1 MGIKGMG
8 QSSAEAIVREREKN
22 GPFKNFMD
30 FMERMNSTDANK
42 RVIDVLIKTGAF
54 DKLGQNRATLLANY
68 EAVMAYEEKKRAGS
82 EFGQASLFEEAG
94 VKEFADYVFTEVE
107 DMPTME
113 QLNMEKE
120 LIGCY
125 VSGHPLDDWRK
136 AIETCATVNSETIG
150 RAAKESKATQD
161 ALAASGQKPWATK
174 NAGRTYTAIGM
185 VQELRTI
192 MTKKGKQMGFAKLAD
207 FKGTIDITFF
217 PQVWEQLREKV
228 QTEGVYAFKGKVD
241 GSRDTPS
248 FLVDTMEDP
257 AQLQEKAIS
266 SVHIQMQSG
275 FSSVKEINSLKD
287 FLFEPGY
294 LTTEVR
300 PGRWADKSL
309 TLRKYPTR

>member
-1 MGIKGMG
+1 
-8 QSSAEAIVREREKN
+8 
-22 GPFKNFMD
+22 
-30 FMERMNSTDANK
+30 
-42 RVIDVLIKTGAF
+42 
-54 DKLGQNRATLLANY
+54 
-68 EAVMAYEEKKRAGS
+68 
-82 EFGQASLFEEAG
+82 
-94 VKEFADYVFTEVE
+94 
-107 DMPTME
+107 
-113 QLNMEKE
+113 
-120 LIGCY
+120 
-125 VSGHPLDDWRK
+125 
-136 AIETCATVNSETIG
+136 
-150 RAAKESKATQD
+150 
-161 ALAASGQKPWATK
+161 
-174 NAGRTYTAIGM
+174 M

-287 FLFEPGY
+287 FLFGGQGNCYVYFHIDVDGVSYIVKANSQMTAPSSKDF
-294 LTTEVR
+294 LQAVR
-300 PGRWADKSL
+300 DLPLVQDVWCE
-309 TLRKYPTR
+309 